1 LSFKKTYKFLFFLI
15 VLTVQISVF
24 AQDGGDAQLALRY
37 YKNEEY
43 DKAAEIYKE
52 LFEETGYKTNRDYY
66 LRCLF
71 NLKDYDTAE
80 KFLKKQIKK
89 QKHDFYLVIDL
100 GMVYFNSNRFEEADE
115 QFMKVIE
122 RVKTNRNNVYSA
134 AAMFI
139 NYRQYSYAEKAYK
152 VGEDYLRTDF
162 SMELGNLYYI
172 QRDYERMMQKY
183 LEHLGKNYNAMNTV
197 QARLQYVLANDIDGS
212 VDEIIETTI
221 LNKIQESPQNQTF
234 NKLLIW
240 YYTQAGKFRVAL
252 NQLYANDKR
261 SKVGGEFDILEFG
274 KVLALNNEYEM
285 ALEAFDYI
293 MQKGEENQFYNS
305 AYIEYLNVLYA
316 KTTSV
321 LNPDMDELIE
331 LEKMLTE
338 SLDFVLRRE
347 SYSIIYALANIKA
360 FYLGKH
366 QEAIDL
372 INLSIDQRRFQP
384 DQEQVLKLMLGDI
397 YFLNNNPWDAVLV
410 YAQVEKAVLES
421 PIGHEAR
428 FKKAKLAYY
437 TGQFKWAQAQLD
449 VLKSS
454 TSKLIANDA
463 MELSMF
469 ISENYNL
476 DTTETTM
483 QIFARADFYIF
494 SKQYDLAFQSLDS
507 IVEMYPSHT
516 LIDDVLYKK
525 GQIYEATNNLEQ
537 ASSYYKQVADTYY
550 YDILADNALF
560 RYALVQE
567 KLGNFEEAKNSYFKL
582 ISDFPGSIFTVEA
595 RKNLRN
601 LTGSAE

>member
-1 LSFKKTYKFLFFLI
+1 MFLI
-15 VLTVQISVF
+15 VFTVQLSVF

-43 DKAAEIYKE
+43 DKAAEIYRQ
-52 LFEETGYKTNRDYY
+52 LYEETGYKVNRDYY
-66 LRCLF
+66 LRSLF
-71 NLKDYDTAE
+71 MLKDYDTAE

-100 GMVYFNSNRFEEADE
+100 GMVYYNSNRFDEADE

-134 AAMFI
+134 AAIFI
-139 NYRQYSYAEKAYK
+139 NYRQFIYAEKAYQ

-162 SMELGNLYYI
+162 SMEFGNLYYI
-172 QRDYERMMQKY
+172 QRDYERMMMKY
-183 LEHLGKNYNAMNTV
+183 LEHLKKNYNAMSTV
-197 QARLQYVLANDIDGS
+197 QSRLQYVMANDIDGS
-212 VDEIIETTI
+212 VDAIIETAI
-221 LNKIQESPQNQTF
+221 LEKIQEEPGNQTY
-234 NKLLIW
+234 NSLLIW

-252 NQLYANDKR
+252 NQLIANDKR
-261 SKVGGEFDILEFG
+261 SKVGGENDLLEFG
-274 KVLALNNEYEM
+274 RVLYQNNEYEM

-293 MQKGEENQFYNS
+293 LQKGEENQFYNA

-316 KTTSV
+316 KATAV
-321 LNPDMDELIE
+321 LNPDLDELIE

-372 INLSIDQRRFQP
+372 INKSIEERRFLP
-384 DQEQVLKLMLGDI
+384 EQEQVMKLMLGDV
-397 YFLNNNPWDAVLV
+397 YFLNNNPWDAILV
-410 YAQVEKAVLES
+410 YAQVEKSVLES

-428 FKKAKLAYY
+428 FKKAQLAYY

-449 VLKSS
+449 VLKAS

-494 SKQYDLAFQSLDS
+494 SKQYDLAFASLDS
-507 IVEMYPSHT
+507 IIELYPSHT
-516 LIDDVLYKK
+516 LIDNVYYKK
-525 GQIYEATNNLEQ
+525 AQIYEATNNFVQALEF
-537 ASSYYKQVADTYY
+537 YKEVAETYY
-550 YDILADNALF
+550 YDILADNALY
-560 RYALVQE
+560 RYAVIQE
-567 KLGNFEEAKNSYFKL
+567 KLGNTEEAKSSYFKL
-582 ISDFPGSIFTVEA
+582 ISDYPGSIFTVDA

-601 LTGSAE
+601 LTGSSE